1 MRGRLRGAV
10 AVAAAALLLVGC
22 TGVPANSTPQVIGQV
37 GVSASDTA
45 STAPPAG
52 ADPRQIVVD
61 FLDASSTS
69 DPAHAKARQY
79 LTPDAKAHWND
90 KTVTVVDQFRVSN
103 LVNGAVT
110 LTARKI
116 GSIDA
121 TGTYTPELQGD
132 GSGDL
137 LAVPFTFGMQLV
149 SGEWRIQTLPNS
161 VFVTSENFQPLYN
174 HYALYF
180 YDLAQQ
186 HLVPDL
192 RYSPL
197 TDAGLLADWLIQ
209 QLVAGPRPA
218 LADSVTSE
226 LPQVTDPLKVSV
238 QVGAPSV
245 ITLPGASQLDPQTRN
260 RVAAQLAFTLT
271 QVTLVQSMQIVDA
284 LRPVAIP
291 AADGPAFSATT
302 FQSAM
307 SVQSATS
314 ALYYIHNG
322 AVVDEAG
329 RPLPGALGSSGGGGS
344 GLSSVALAA
353 NGSTNLRIAGVSGTG
368 ATQRLSIGTLV
379 EGIQPTAVRGALSR
393 PAWAPGRD
401 EVWVGAGPSV
411 IRVGAD
417 RKPLPVSITARSGSV
432 TGSVSAIRFS
442 PEGSRVALVL
452 SFPGGTGQVWVGSIV
467 RSQSQVRIDGLEQ
480 VTPNGIVTRDV
491 AWNDPL
497 KLWVVG
503 RNLASGD
510 VNVYEVQIDGAL
522 LTPRGTTN
530 LPGGDPDSIT
540 VAEGQVPWVSAGQS
554 VWFLPGAAW
563 ASPGNGETF
572 GTNPI
577 YVE

>member
-1 MRGRLRGAV
+1 MRVWLRPAV
-10 AVAAAALLLVGC
+10 AVAAAALVLAGC

-52 ADPRQIVVD
+52 ADPHEIVVD
-61 FLDASSTS
+61 FLDASATS

-103 LVNGAVT
+103 LVNGTVT

-149 SGEWRIQTLPNS
+149 AGEWRIQALPNS
-161 VFVTSENFQPLYN
+161 VFVTSDNFQPLYN

-180 YDLAQQ
+180 YDLALQ

-197 TDAGLLADWLIQ
+197 NDAGLLADWLIQ

-238 QVGAPSV
+238 QIGSPSV
-245 ITLPGASQLDPQTRN
+245 VTLPGTSQLDAQTRN

-284 LRPVAIP
+284 LRPVTIP
-291 AADGPAFSATT
+291 ATNGPAFAAIT

-307 SVQSATS
+307 GMQSTSS
-314 ALYYIHNG
+314 ALYYVHNG
-322 AVVDEAG
+322 AVLDEAG
-329 RPLPGALGSSGGGGS
+329 KPLPGALGSSSS
-344 GLSSVALAA
+344 GLSSVALAG
-353 NGSTNLRIAGVSGTG
+353 NGSANLLIAGVSGSG
-368 ATQRLSIGTLV
+368 ATQRLLVGTLA
-379 EGIQPTAVRGALSR
+379 EGIQPTSVRGTLSR
-393 PAWAPGRD
+393 PTWAPGRG
-401 EVWVGAGPSV
+401 EVWVGSGAGV

-417 RKPLPVSITARSGSV
+417 RKPLPVSITAHSGSV

-452 SFPGGTGQVWVGSIV
+452 SNPDGTGQVWVGSIV

-572 GTNPI
+572 GTNPV